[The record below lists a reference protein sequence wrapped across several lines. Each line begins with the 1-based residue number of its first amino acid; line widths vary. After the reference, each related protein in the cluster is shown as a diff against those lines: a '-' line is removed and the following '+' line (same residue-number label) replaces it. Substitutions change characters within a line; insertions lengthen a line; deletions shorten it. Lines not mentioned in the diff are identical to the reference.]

1 MHPPVAQREAHAPG
15 VPPVEP
21 STRFAARVAAGMFA
35 GLAVLLVILAALTGG
50 DVPAAV
56 RFAIPAAC
64 ALASVAL
71 HVNSDRIVQ
80 STLHAA
86 AALGTLLVTAN
97 LLLADDTLSGE
108 FLYAWLA
115 LYAAYFFPIRQAVFQ
130 IALMGAAYLAVL
142 IDTNASAG
150 DVVASW
156 SALLGVVVPVAVL
169 LRVVR
174 GGVTQLVRSLSE
186 AARTDPLTQLKNRL
200 ALDQEIDEQLER
212 ARRDGRP
219 LTVVVGDLDHFK
231 FVNDQLGHRAGDRA
245 LVRVARILNRH
256 GRAADTIART
266 GGEEFTLLLPGS
278 SEHEAFQAA
287 ERMRSAMASEF
298 AGDPVPITFSF
309 GIACFPDHGPT
320 SDILIESADQALYA
334 AKALGRNRAIIFNRE
349 IAAVFAPDAGGRG
362 LDASHIDELLRL
374 ADQLDVRDA
383 GTSNHSRTVGRLCSM
398 IAEQLGLPPERVE
411 RLEVAGRLHD
421 IGKIGVPNAVLQ
433 KPGALG
439 ATEMAQVRTHPEIGA
454 EVLAGNGLEDL
465 RGWVAAHHER
475 PDGKGYPAGL
485 GGDEIPIEAKIIA
498 VADAYQ
504 AMTADRIYR
513 AGIGSKAA
521 RVELLRCAGTQFD
534 ARVIAAFM
542 AVLDE
547 LERESLGMLAE

>member
-1 MHPPVAQREAHAPG
+1 MLPPAAQREAHAPG

-21 STRFAARVAAGMFA
+21 STRFAARVAAGTFA
-35 GLAVLLVILAALTGG
+35 GLGVLLVILAALEGG
-50 DVPAAV
+50 NAPAIA
-56 RFAIPAAC
+56 RFALPAAC
-64 ALASVAL
+64 ALAAVVL
-71 HVNSDRIVQ
+71 HVNADRIAP

-86 AALGTLLVTAN
+86 ATLGTLLVSAN
-97 LLLADDTLSGE
+97 LLLAHNPLSGE

-130 IALMGAAYLAVL
+130 IALMGTMYLGVLAYTVDDAA
-142 IDTNASAG
+142 
-150 DVVASW
+150 DVAASW
-156 SALLGVVVPVAVL
+156 VTLVGVIVPVAVL
-169 LRVVR
+169 LRIVR
-174 GGVTQLVRSLSE
+174 GGVTQLVHGLSA
-186 AARTDPLTQLKNRL
+186 AARTDALTQLKNRL

-212 ARRDGRP
+212 ARRDERP

-231 FVNDQLGHRAGDRA
+231 HVNDQLGHRAGDRA
-245 LVRVARILNRH
+245 LVRVARILSAH
-256 GRAADTIART
+256 GRAADTVART
-266 GGEEFTLLLPGS
+266 GGEEFTLLLAGS
-278 SEHEAFQAA
+278 SEHEAFLAA
-287 ERMRSAMASEF
+287 ERIRSAIAGEF
-298 AGDPVPITFSF
+298 ASDPVPITFSF
-309 GIACFPDHGPT
+309 GIACFPEHGA
-320 SDILIESADQALYA
+320 SADAVIESADQALYA
-334 AKALGRNRAIIFNRE
+334 AKELGRNRSIIFNRE
-349 IAAVFAPDAGGRG
+349 ISAVFAPDAGGRG
-362 LDASHIDELLRL
+362 LDESHLDQLLGL

-383 GTSNHSRTVGRLCSM
+383 GSSNHSRTVGRLC
-398 IAEQLGLPPERVE
+398 ALLGEQLGLPSERVE

-433 KPGALG
+433 KPSTLG

-454 EVLAGNGLEDL
+454 EVLSGRGLEDL
-465 RGWVAAHHER
+465 RSWIVAHHER

-485 GGDEIPIEAKIIA
+485 GADEIPLEAKIIA

-504 AMTADRIYR
+504 AMTADRVYR

-547 LERESLGMLAE
+547 LESESLGMLA